1 MQTSFHLIILAG
13 FPPRLTKKNN
23 QRQSI
28 VSQNENFSETQKLIS
43 SNRKE
48 NKYLIKKSDNI
59 EVISISSSEN
69 DSDQGLVPQ
78 TATKKRDKK
87 HKDKASVKK
96 SQFNQEVSNSIVSEP
111 KLKSSDEIHPRSLNN
126 YPIICRDIDFS
137 RKLGFINEA
146 NLLSQFNKIDSD
158 KYKIKAPGSISQSK
172 IDRFEEVKNSW
183 SIIPNKPTVS
193 INMNAAENE
202 YVAMK

>member
-1 MQTSFHLIILAG
+1 M
-13 FPPRLTKKNN
+13 
-23 QRQSI
+23 
-28 VSQNENFSETQKLIS
+28 
-43 SNRKE
+43 
-48 NKYLIKKSDNI
+48 KKSDNI

-69 DSDQGLVPQ
+69 DSDQRLVPQ

-96 SQFNQEVSNSIVSEP
+96 SQFDQEVSNSIVSEP

-158 KYKIKAPGSISQSK
+158 KSKIKAPGYISKLK
-172 IDRFEEVKNSW
+172 IERFEEVKKSW